1 MEHWPT
7 GRLLS
12 TAARLVEHSWNEKLG
27 AIGLTHAGVIAI
39 EVLAAQGPMT
49 QAQLAQ
55 FVRVQA
61 QTMGKTLSRLE
72 SHGHIVRV
80 RSTSDRRSHVVS
92 LTERGKEAVAA
103 ASRWSVPSLPPRRS
117 TLKYYGRSSRP
128 WSGNS
133 PASSAPC
140 PATPRPS
147 WRIHPRQFLPPAGP
161 DKRGVTAVSAEAA
174 VTPFLWAL

>member
-1 MEHWPT
+1 MAILAAMPDMDHWPT

-39 EVLAAQGPMT
+39 EVLNAQGPMT

-55 FVRVQA
+55 YVRVQA

-72 SHGHIVRV
+72 SHGHIARV

-103 ASRWSVPSLPPRRS
+103 AVEMERSVLAAATIDPDVLRQELQAVVRELASQF
-117 TLKYYGRSSRP
+117 G
-128 WSGNS
+128 S
-133 PASSAPC
+133 PATGALLDNPSM
-140 PATPRPS
+140 TP
-147 WRIHPRQFLPPAGP
+147 
-161 DKRGVTAVSAEAA
+161 
-174 VTPFLWAL
+174 

>member
-1 MEHWPT
+1 MDHWPT

-39 EVLAAQGPMT
+39 EVLDAQGPMT

-55 FVRVQA
+55 YVRVQA

-92 LTERGKEAVAA
+92 LTEQGKEAVAA
-103 ASRWSVPSLPPRRS
+103 AVEMERSVLASASIDPDLLRQELQAVVRELASQFA
-117 TLKYYGRSSRP
+117 T
-128 WSGNS
+128 S
-133 PASSAPC
+133 PGGALVEN
-140 PATPRPS
+140 TP
-147 WRIHPRQFLPPAGP
+147 
-161 DKRGVTAVSAEAA
+161 
-174 VTPFLWAL
+174 

>member
-1 MEHWPT
+1 MDHWPT

-39 EVLAAQGPMT
+39 EVLDAQGPMT

-55 FVRVQA
+55 YVRVQA

-72 SHGHIVRV
+72 AHGHIVRV

-103 ASRWSVPSLPPRRS
+103 AVEMERSVLASASIDPDLLRQELQAVVRELASQFATAPSTAALVE
-117 TLKYYGRSSRP
+117 
-128 WSGNS
+128 N
-133 PASSAPC
+133 
-140 PATPRPS
+140 TP
-147 WRIHPRQFLPPAGP
+147 
-161 DKRGVTAVSAEAA
+161 
-174 VTPFLWAL
+174 

>member
-1 MEHWPT
+1 M
-7 GRLLS
+7 S

-39 EVLAAQGPMT
+39 EVLDAQGPMT

-72 SHGHIVRV
+72 AHGHIARV

-92 LTERGKEAVAA
+92 LTERGREAVAA
-103 ASRWSVPSLPPRRS
+103 AVEMERTVLAAATIDPDALRQELKAVVRELASQFGSSTAEALVDNPSL
-117 TLKYYGRSSRP
+117 
-128 WSGNS
+128 
-133 PASSAPC
+133 
-140 PATPRPS
+140 TP
-147 WRIHPRQFLPPAGP
+147 
-161 DKRGVTAVSAEAA
+161 
-174 VTPFLWAL
+174 

>member
-1 MEHWPT
+1 MDHWPT

-55 FVRVQA
+55 YVRVQA

-72 SHGHIVRV
+72 SHGHIMRV

-92 LTERGKEAVAA
+92 LTEQGKEAVAQAVEMERSVLASASIDPELLRQELKAVVRELASQFATTPSNA
-103 ASRWSVPSLPPRRS
+103 AALVD
-117 TLKYYGRSSRP
+117 
-128 WSGNS
+128 N
-133 PASSAPC
+133 
-140 PATPRPS
+140 
-147 WRIHPRQFLPPAGP
+147 
-161 DKRGVTAVSAEAA
+161 AA
-174 VTPFLWAL
+174 K

>member
-1 MEHWPT
+1 MTNPHLAILGAMPDMDRWPT

-39 EVLAAQGPMT
+39 EVLYNNGPMT

-55 FVRVQA
+55 LVRVQA

-72 SHGHIVRV
+72 AHGHIVRQ

-92 LTERGKEAVAA
+92 LTERGTEAVNAAADMERSVLAA
-103 ASRWSVPSLPPRRS
+103 ASIDPDVLRQELQAVVRELATRFA
-117 TLKYYGRSSRP
+117 
-128 WSGNS
+128 S
-133 PASSAPC
+133 PEASAIVSSADS
-140 PATPRPS
+140 A
-147 WRIHPRQFLPPAGP
+147 L
-161 DKRGVTAVSAEAA
+161 AVEARS
-174 VTPFLWAL
+174 FE

>member
-1 MEHWPT
+1 MPDMDHWPT

-39 EVLAAQGPMT
+39 EVLNAQGPMT

-55 FVRVQA
+55 YVRVQA

-72 SHGHIVRV
+72 SHGHIARV

-103 ASRWSVPSLPPRRS
+103 AVEMERSVLASASIDPEVLRQELQAVVRELASQFATTPGNAAALVE
-117 TLKYYGRSSRP
+117 
-128 WSGNS
+128 NS
-133 PASSAPC
+133 P
-140 PATPRPS
+140 
-147 WRIHPRQFLPPAGP
+147 
-161 DKRGVTAVSAEAA
+161 
-174 VTPFLWAL
+174 

>member
-1 MEHWPT
+1 MPDMDHWPT

-39 EVLAAQGPMT
+39 EVLNAQGPMT

-55 FVRVQA
+55 YVRVQA

-72 SHGHIVRV
+72 SHGHIARV

-103 ASRWSVPSLPPRRS
+103 AVEMERSVLAAATIDPDVLRQELQAVVRELASQFGSPTTGALLDNPSM
-117 TLKYYGRSSRP
+117 
-128 WSGNS
+128 
-133 PASSAPC
+133 
-140 PATPRPS
+140 TP
-147 WRIHPRQFLPPAGP
+147 
-161 DKRGVTAVSAEAA
+161 
-174 VTPFLWAL
+174 

>member
-1 MEHWPT
+1 MPDMDHWPT

-39 EVLAAQGPMT
+39 EVLDAQGPMT

-55 FVRVQA
+55 YVRVQA

-72 SHGHIVRV
+72 AHGHIARV

-103 ASRWSVPSLPPRRS
+103 AVEMERSVL
-117 TLKYYGRSSRP
+117 
-128 WSGNS
+128 
-133 PASSAPC
+133 ASASIDPEVLRQELQAVVRELASQF
-140 PATPRPS
+140 ATTPNN
-147 WRIHPRQFLPPAGP
+147 AGALM
-161 DKRGVTAVSAEAA
+161 DNAA
-174 VTPFLWAL
+174 K

>member
-1 MEHWPT
+1 MDQWPT

-39 EVLAAQGPMT
+39 EVLNAQGPMT

-55 FVRVQA
+55 YVRVQA

-72 SHGHIVRV
+72 AHGHIARV

-103 ASRWSVPSLPPRRS
+103 AVEMERTVLAAATIDPDVLRQELKAVVRELASQFGTTATAFAENPSM
-117 TLKYYGRSSRP
+117 
-128 WSGNS
+128 
-133 PASSAPC
+133 
-140 PATPRPS
+140 TP
-147 WRIHPRQFLPPAGP
+147 
-161 DKRGVTAVSAEAA
+161 
-174 VTPFLWAL
+174 

>member
-39 EVLAAQGPMT
+39 EVLDAQGPMT

-72 SHGHIVRV
+72 AHGHIMRV

-103 ASRWSVPSLPPRRS
+103 AVEMERSVLASASIDPEVLRQE
-117 TLKYYGRSSRP
+117 LKAVVREL
-128 WSGNS
+128 
-133 PASSAPC
+133 ASQF
-140 PATPRPS
+140 ATT
-147 WRIHPRQFLPPAGP
+147 PAG
-161 DKRGVTAVSAEAA
+161 AA
-174 VTPFLWAL
+174 TLVEQAP

>member
-1 MEHWPT
+1 MDQWPT

-39 EVLAAQGPMT
+39 EVLNAQGPMT
-49 QAQLAQ
+49 Q
-55 FVRVQA
+55 VQA

-72 SHGHIVRV
+72 AHGHIARV

-103 ASRWSVPSLPPRRS
+103 AVEMERTVLAAATIDPDVLRQELKAVVRELASQFGSSTAEALIDNPSL
-117 TLKYYGRSSRP
+117 
-128 WSGNS
+128 
-133 PASSAPC
+133 
-140 PATPRPS
+140 TP
-147 WRIHPRQFLPPAGP
+147 
-161 DKRGVTAVSAEAA
+161 
-174 VTPFLWAL
+174 

>member
-1 MEHWPT
+1 MDHWPT

-39 EVLAAQGPMT
+39 EVLDAQGPMT

-55 FVRVQA
+55 YVRVQA

-72 SHGHIVRV
+72 AHGHIVRV

-92 LTERGKEAVAA
+92 LTEQGKEAV
-103 ASRWSVPSLPPRRS
+103 
-117 TLKYYGRSSRP
+117 K
-128 WSGNS
+128 
-133 PASSAPC
+133 
-140 PATPRPS
+140 
-147 WRIHPRQFLPPAGP
+147 
-161 DKRGVTAVSAEAA
+161 AA
-174 VTPFLWAL
+174 VEMERSVLASASIDPDLLRQELQAVVRELASQFATTPSGAAGALVENTP

>member
-1 MEHWPT
+1 MDQWPT

-39 EVLAAQGPMT
+39 EVLNVQGPMT

-72 SHGHIVRV
+72 AHGHIARV

-103 ASRWSVPSLPPRRS
+103 AVEMERTVLAAATIDPDVLRQELKAVVRELASQFGSSTAGELLDNSSL
-117 TLKYYGRSSRP
+117 
-128 WSGNS
+128 
-133 PASSAPC
+133 
-140 PATPRPS
+140 TP
-147 WRIHPRQFLPPAGP
+147 
-161 DKRGVTAVSAEAA
+161 
-174 VTPFLWAL
+174 

>member
-1 MEHWPT
+1 MPDMDHWPT

-39 EVLAAQGPMT
+39 EVLNAQGPMT

-55 FVRVQA
+55 YVRVQA

-72 SHGHIVRV
+72 SHGHIARV

-103 ASRWSVPSLPPRRS
+103 AVEMERSVLAAATIDPDVLRQELQAVVRELASQF
-117 TLKYYGRSSRP
+117 G
-128 WSGNS
+128 S
-133 PASSAPC
+133 PATGALLDNPSM
-140 PATPRPS
+140 TP
-147 WRIHPRQFLPPAGP
+147 
-161 DKRGVTAVSAEAA
+161 
-174 VTPFLWAL
+174 

>member
-39 EVLAAQGPMT
+39 EVLNAQGPMT

-72 SHGHIVRV
+72 AHGHIVRV

-103 ASRWSVPSLPPRRS
+103 AVEMERSVLASASIDPELLRQELKAVVRELASQFGTLP
-117 TLKYYGRSSRP
+117 
-128 WSGNS
+128 GN
-133 PASSAPC
+133 AAALVDNAP
-140 PATPRPS
+140 
-147 WRIHPRQFLPPAGP
+147 
-161 DKRGVTAVSAEAA
+161 
-174 VTPFLWAL
+174 

>member
-1 MEHWPT
+1 MPDMDRWPT

-39 EVLAAQGPMT
+39 EVLYNSGPMT

-55 FVRVQA
+55 LVRVQA

-72 SHGHIVRV
+72 AHGHIVRQ

-92 LTERGKEAVAA
+92 LTERGTEAVMAAADMERSVLAA
-103 ASRWSVPSLPPRRS
+103 ASIDPDLLRQELQAVVRELAKRFASPETNAIVAGADAGL
-117 TLKYYGRSSRP
+117 TLDAKS
-128 WSGNS
+128 
-133 PASSAPC
+133 
-140 PATPRPS
+140 
-147 WRIHPRQFLPPAGP
+147 
-161 DKRGVTAVSAEAA
+161 
-174 VTPFLWAL
+174 

>member
-1 MEHWPT
+1 MDHWPT

-39 EVLAAQGPMT
+39 EVLDAQGPMT

-55 FVRVQA
+55 YVRVQA

-92 LTERGKEAVAA
+92 LTEQGKEAV
-103 ASRWSVPSLPPRRS
+103 
-117 TLKYYGRSSRP
+117 K
-128 WSGNS
+128 
-133 PASSAPC
+133 
-140 PATPRPS
+140 
-147 WRIHPRQFLPPAGP
+147 
-161 DKRGVTAVSAEAA
+161 AA
-174 VTPFLWAL
+174 VEMERSVLASASIDPDLLRQELQAVVRELASQFATTPSTATGALVENTP